1 MNEENK
7 YRELYAQ
14 DRKNKI
20 LDDPHLMMINAHQ
33 NADIFQFVQETE
45 EEQKIPRIFQ
55 KQKVSVIKLF
65 F

>member
-33 NADIFQFVQETE
+33 NADIFQYVQETE
-45 EEQKIPRIFQ
+45 KEQKIPRIFQ